1 MKHACITGLHACAD
15 LSVTILEIFAKLD
28 VAKSMVIMPC
38 CYHRL
43 KQKERGFENFP
54 KSKLLGLVVGER
66 EALDFLNVPFLRLA
80 CQSSGD
86 GFARMTEVEREAHTN
101 GCLFRAILQ
110 DVAEAEHYQVR
121 RLKRKS
127 GKFKP
132 SPEISEPFETYLTN
146 LKHTHVLIGGE
157 ITDRQFL
164 TKMREKWTQH
174 KGKAYLIGALAAFQA
189 AMQNICENVVLLDR
203 VMFLKEKGVECFV
216 VKVTDQGISP
226 RCHALVAVKP

>member
-1 MKHACITGLHACAD
+1 
-15 LSVTILEIFAKLD
+15 
-28 VAKSMVIMPC
+28 
-38 CYHRL
+38 
-43 KQKERGFENFP
+43 
-54 KSKLLGLVVGER
+54 
-66 EALDFLNVPFLRLA
+66 
-80 CQSSGD
+80 
-86 GFARMTEVEREAHTN
+86 
-101 GCLFRAILQ
+101 
-110 DVAEAEHYQVR
+110 VR

-127 GKFKP
+127 GKLKP

-174 KGKAYLIGALAAFQA
+174 KGKAYLIGALTAFQA